1 MTSKMEQ
8 NNNNMT
14 TIDIYGAN
22 NGSSMTTEGI
32 TVANQYHR
40 Y

>member
-1 MTSKMEQ
+1 
-8 NNNNMT
+8 MT

-22 NGSSMTTEGI
+22 NGSNMTTLDI
-32 TVANQYHR
+32 PVANQYHR